1 MENRINTLRLLQSI
15 VAECDDNT
23 PPRLLQPVSTDQG
36 CHAHSPL
43 LKVMTAA
50 DGAGESVT
58 IITIVIISIALYLTD
73 KGEHTA
79 LYKINK
85 GVSIKTSE
93 IMINIVIILYKFLAH
108 HTCTHTHT
116 HMHACMQTCVCF
128 DGYICVCADG
138 YICVCIDRYIC
149 VCIDRYICV
158 CIDGVGGIKN
168 TAGVG
173 QSGKGFGGRR
183 VLLGRGEGGTYR
195 YQLLPCYH
203 QTITPRQS
211 GRWAMFLLRW
221 LWMAV

>member
-58 IITIVIISIALYLTD
+58 IITIVIISIALYLPD

-116 HMHACMQTCVCF
+116 HTCMHACTHVF
-128 DGYICVCADG
+128 
-138 YICVCIDRYIC
+138 
-149 VCIDRYICV
+149 
-158 CIDGVGGIKN
+158 
-168 TAGVG
+168 
-173 QSGKGFGGRR
+173 
-183 VLLGRGEGGTYR
+183 VLMDTFVFVLMGTFVFV
-195 YQLLPCYH
+195 LMGTFVFVL
-203 QTITPRQS
+203 TGTFVFVLM
-211 GRWAMFLLRW
+211 G
-221 LWMAV
+221 